1 MTTNTRQEQVEHD
14 LRAMLQTVGL
24 PGPDDVALLERAVI
38 FLWYESKAFL
48 LVDLDG
54 VPPGVEP
61 LEGLNLDALRA
72 DIMGLPLGPAC
83 AEAG

>member
-1 MTTNTRQEQVEHD
+1 MKTRARQEQVEQN
-14 LRAMLQTVGL
+14 LRTLLESAGL
-24 PGPDDVALLERAVI
+24 PGPDDVALMEKAVI
-38 FLWYESKAFL
+38 FLWYDSKAFL
-48 LVDLDG
+48 LIDLDG

-61 LEGLNLDALRA
+61 LEGLNLEALRA